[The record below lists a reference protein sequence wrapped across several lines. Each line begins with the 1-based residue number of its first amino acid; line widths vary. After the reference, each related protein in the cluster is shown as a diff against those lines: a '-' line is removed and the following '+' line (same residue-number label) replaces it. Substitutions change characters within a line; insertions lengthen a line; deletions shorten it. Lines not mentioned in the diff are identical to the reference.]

1 MFCTSAQK
9 WDKKMIQLYNKDKNK
24 SVMIWTCF
32 ENDSQK
38 SDLVFMSDD
47 SEAKQKKVTSAV
59 YLKVL
64 EEQMTTLWESDLIYM
79 QNEASIHTACIIKK
93 WLADNKIEMIDWS
106 LYFLNL
112 NSIEHIWRHLKE
124 WIHEHYSELET
135 LISSDKM
142 IKKHMI
148 EILQEVWAHLN
159 DEFLKKLI
167 ESMKKQIKTVIK
179 TDDWHTKY

>member
-1 MFCTSAQK
+1 
-9 WDKKMIQLYNKDKNK
+9 MIQLYNKDKNK

-64 EEQMTTLWESDLIYM
+64 EEQMSTLWESDLIYM
-79 QNEASIHTACIIKK
+79 QNKASIHTTHIIKK
-93 WLADNKIEMIDWS
+93 WLVDNEIEMIDWFF
-106 LYFLNL
+106 YFLNL
-112 NSIEHIWRHLKE
+112 NSIKHIWRHFKKWVHKHYLK
-124 WIHEHYSELET
+124 LET
-135 LISSDKM
+135 FISSDQM

-148 EILQEVWAHLN
+148 ETL
-159 DEFLKKLI
+159 
-167 ESMKKQIKTVIK
+167 
-179 TDDWHTKY
+179 